1 MANKYDGSNV
11 VLLKN
16 LEGPRVRPDMYVG
29 SLDGA
34 LFHMVKEIID
44 NSMDEYSNGHATYI
58 DVAIDKKKNMITIE
72 DDGRGLPT
80 DIHPEEGI
88 PTIEVLFA
96 RLHSSGKMNEDS
108 YQSSAGKNG
117 VGAAVVNALSKYMK
131 VSSYREG
138 YEYYMEFHNGGLT
151 KTEFKKVKSKR
162 KNFTGTVISFIPD
175 EKVLKQ
181 YIEFND
187 DLIKEN
193 LEQRTFTNAGLK
205 CIFNNGEEN
214 VTYHNPDGIM
224 SFLDKIN
231 NDTLISKKHFITS
244 ETEHGYVEIAF
255 MYAQNSKEKIY
266 SFVNGIKTVS
276 GTHESGMKTGFTRA
290 FRSYIRSKEL
300 TPKKL
305 DPSSIE
311 GSDIRSGLN
320 VVINAKLRHP
330 SYRSQTKDDLSN
342 PEVSGWLSSFVN
354 NSLEDLMDKNDKE
367 FKTIS
372 RRIVKFASS
381 RISASKYKDKIVSV
395 SKASSGLEFS
405 PKFSDCVSNDPKE
418 TELFIIEGDSAKG
431 SVMDGRVAKYQAVMP
446 IKGKPTNAR
455 STTTQAIL
463 TRDKELMEVTKII
476 FGKTDFKNI
485 TIKDLRYDKII
496 LMTDADYDGYHIFS
510 LMVNFFY
517 THFRFLIEEGKV
529 FIAQPPKYKYTEGTD
544 KFYYIKND
552 KELKEF
558 ELNKVEKGIKIKG
571 KRTKLKDLIANKDE
585 YLKTF
590 NRIITEKNL
599 SDRFIVKM
607 MQSTEDDDIHEYL
620 ADMELAYD
628 DKDNNIYGIYDNIW
642 HDIHIND
649 LIDQLEL
656 LKNIINDDNIKF
668 TYKKENYDMHPYDFF
683 KFVNDKYKLTY
694 QYFKGLGEINASEL
708 FDTTMDPETRDLIE
722 VCYLE
727 EKSADEVMD
736 LLFKSNMVSQ
746 RRDLYMEKFS

>member
-1 MANKYDGSNV
+1 
-11 VLLKN
+11 
-16 LEGPRVRPDMYVG
+16 
-29 SLDGA
+29 
-34 LFHMVKEIID
+34 
-44 NSMDEYSNGHATYI
+44 
-58 DVAIDKKKNMITIE
+58 
-72 DDGRGLPT
+72 
-80 DIHPEEGI
+80 
-88 PTIEVLFA
+88 
-96 RLHSSGKMNEDS
+96 
-108 YQSSAGKNG
+108 
-117 VGAAVVNALSKYMK
+117 
-131 VSSYREG
+131 
-138 YEYYMEFHNGGLT
+138 
-151 KTEFKKVKSKR
+151 
-162 KNFTGTVISFIPD
+162 
-175 EKVLKQ
+175 
-181 YIEFND
+181 
-187 DLIKEN
+187 
-193 LEQRTFTNAGLK
+193 
-205 CIFNNGEEN
+205 
-214 VTYHNPDGIM
+214 
-224 SFLDKIN
+224 
-231 NDTLISKKHFITS
+231 
-244 ETEHGYVEIAF
+244 
-255 MYAQNSKEKIY
+255 
-266 SFVNGIKTVS
+266 
-276 GTHESGMKTGFTRA
+276 
-290 FRSYIRSKEL
+290 
-300 TPKKL
+300 
-305 DPSSIE
+305 
-311 GSDIRSGLN
+311 
-320 VVINAKLRHP
+320 
-330 SYRSQTKDDLSN
+330 
-342 PEVSGWLSSFVN
+342 
-354 NSLEDLMDKNDKE
+354 
-367 FKTIS
+367 
-372 RRIVKFASS
+372 
-381 RISASKYKDKIVSV
+381 
-395 SKASSGLEFS
+395 
-405 PKFSDCVSNDPKE
+405 
-418 TELFIIEGDSAKG
+418 
-431 SVMDGRVAKYQAVMP
+431 
-446 IKGKPTNAR
+446 KPTNAR